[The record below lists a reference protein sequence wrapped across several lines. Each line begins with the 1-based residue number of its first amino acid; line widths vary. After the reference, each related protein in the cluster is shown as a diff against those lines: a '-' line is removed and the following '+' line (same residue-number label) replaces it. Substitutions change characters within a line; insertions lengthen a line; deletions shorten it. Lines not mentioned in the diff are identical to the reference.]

1 MQTMQQTLQE
11 RKIRNDEQD
20 RNTWS
25 NVKLLSVKSSDFKSR
40 QNV

>member
-1 MQTMQQTLQE
+1 MLQTLQE

-20 RNTWS
+20 QNTWS
-25 NVKLLSVKSSDFKSR
+25 NVKLLTVKWSDFKSR